1 MKAKLIGI
9 SLLFSLF
16 APVAATFVYL
26 QYQKKQIKREVKWNM
41 IAGIDRDE
49 LVLLTFSKE
58 ETETELRWK
67 HSREFEY
74 KGEMYDI
81 VEKTVGRDSVSYWCW
96 WDHEE
101 TALNRQLDG
110 LLARVMGQNPE
121 RQKNQAQLSQFFKNL
136 YFQEVQEESVE
147 MESLDKTTFFYA
159 NRFQSIGLSP
169 PIPPPRQG

>member
-41 IAGIDRDE
+41 ITGIDRDE

-81 VEKTVGRDSVSYWCW
+81 VEKRVDGDQISYWCW

-101 TALNRQLDG
+101 TTLNRQLDG
-110 LLARVMGQNPE
+110 LLAQVMGKNPE
-121 RQKNQAQLSQFFKNL
+121 RKQQESHLTEFFKNL
-136 YFQEVQEESVE
+136 YFEWESVE
-147 MESLDKTTFFYA
+147 LDEFKSPDKTTFFYA

-169 PIPPPRQG
+169 PIPPPRQA